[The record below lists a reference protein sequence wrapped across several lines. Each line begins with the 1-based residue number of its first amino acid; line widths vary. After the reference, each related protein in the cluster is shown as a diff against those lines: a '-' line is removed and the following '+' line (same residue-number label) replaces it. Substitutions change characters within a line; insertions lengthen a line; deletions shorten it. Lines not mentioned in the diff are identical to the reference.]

1 MLLTIIKQE
10 LNLSIK
16 NASNLVQ
23 SLVFFLIT
31 ISIFAITT
39 NVNDTL
45 IAIAI
50 IWICLTFSILL
61 SSNQQFQR
69 DFDDGTFEQLYLS
82 GYVFEIIILAKIFA
96 NWLFNTLPLII
107 ILPIIALI
115 LKVPTNLFFDLIAI
129 SIIASLLINFMV
141 SFASSLTLCANASSS
156 LLTILVLPLLVPII
170 IFANT
175 AFSGDFV
182 ISIKLLLAI
191 FVFLAPI
198 LTFSTSL
205 AIKVGLVD

>member
-1 MLLTIIKQE
+1 MLLAIIKQE
-10 LNLSIK
+10 LTISIK

-39 NVNDTL
+39 NINDTN

-50 IWICLTFSILL
+50 IWICLTFAILL
-61 SSNQQFQR
+61 ASNQQFQR

-82 GYVFEIIILAKIFA
+82 GYVFEIIILTKIFA
-96 NWLFNTLPLII
+96 NWLFNTLPLIV

-115 LKVPTNLFFDLIAI
+115 LKVPSNLFFDLIAI
-129 SIIASLLINFMV
+129 SLISSLLINFMV
-141 SFASSLTLCANASSS
+141 SFASSLTLCANSSS
-156 LLTILVLPLLVPII
+156 CLLTILVLPLLVPIM

-175 AFSGDFV
+175 AFNGDFA

-191 FVFLAPI
+191 FIFLAPI
-198 LTFSTSL
+198 LTFGTSL
-205 AIKVGLVD
+205 AIKLGLVD